1 MPKKVWNL
9 TISGKLYKVEVSWSF
24 WVASGQLIVD
34 GKVIDAW
41 GPSLT
46 GGGAR
51 HFKVAEKNA
60 ILQSTATSYDL
71 FVDGQKVKS

>member
-1 MPKKVWNL
+1 MPKKVWKL
-9 TISGKLYKVEVSWSF
+9 TISDKPHKVEVSWSL
-24 WVASGQLIVD
+24 WTTSGQLIVD

-51 HFKVAEKNA
+51 HFKVAGKNA

-71 FVDGQKVKS
+71 FVDGQKARS